1 MCINIVLLK
10 IQEILQFLNS
20 IASTNSGLISLGAF
34 IVSIFGIFISIKV
47 YNKNKFY
54 SIAAIEAT
62 ICDQIATAKS
72 NLADA
77 LESNIVFEDKDKAL
91 AKFQSTKLSD
101 AAKELL
107 QSYEN
112 ACIHF
117 YSGAVNRVHFK
128 SLYTAE
134 ISDLF
139 KNSLYTEYLTQ
150 NSFPHLEK
158 YHEENKE

>member
-1 MCINIVLLK
+1 MYTCNILLN
-10 IQEILQFLNS
+10 IQEILQILNS
-20 IASTNSGLISLGAF
+20 IAFTNSGLISLGAF
-34 IVSIFGIFISIKV
+34 IVSIIGIFISVKV

-54 SIAAIEAT
+54 SITAIEAT
-62 ICDQIATAKS
+62 ICSQITTAKS
-72 NLADA
+72 SLADA
-77 LESNIVFEDKDKAL
+77 LENNIVFENKNDAL

-101 AAKELL
+101 AVKELL

-117 YSGAVNRVHFK
+117 YSGAVNRTHFK

-139 KNSLYTEYLTQ
+139 EDSLYTEHLTQ
-150 NSFPHLEK
+150 NSFPYLDK
-158 YHEENKE
+158 YHKQNKK